1 VVLEVGEGESG
12 VWEGK
17 LILEVERRVLIGW
30 WVMRDEIY
38 YAFGEMGIVE
48 V

>member
-17 LILEVERRVLIGW
+17 LILEVERKGFDWMVGYER
-30 WVMRDEIY
+30 
-38 YAFGEMGIVE
+38 
-48 V
+48 